1 MMTVRG
7 ACSLLAP
14 LVMLLAGI
22 QTAFADATV
31 VYKMKSRDGSG
42 MQTILYVDKQHVRVD
57 MNSGSVDR
65 VMTMMKLGDKVYAI
79 TGKTV
84 QDMSQ
89 LAAMMGAM
97 GKGGS
102 NHSKHAPIEYKD
114 TGKTET
120 IAGIKGKVYS
130 FVERGKQHEVVLG
143 ENNDLQA
150 AVLGVVEISKSMVGA
165 NNMLSMTGDQVQ
177 QDVSLKNMAML
188 RLDDVVH
195 LESIT
200 TDSIPDSVFELPS
213 KPQSFGAGMGGMFGK

>member
-1 MMTVRG
+1 MTVRG

-14 LVMLLAGI
+14 VVVLLAGI

-31 VYKMKSRDGSG
+31 VYKMTSHDGSG
-42 MQTILYVDKQHVRVD
+42 TQTIHYVDKQHVRVD
-57 MNSGSVDR
+57 MSNGSVKR

-79 TGKTV
+79 TGETV

-97 GKGGS
+97 GKGVS
-102 NHSKHAPIEYKD
+102 NHSEHAPVDYKD

-165 NNMLSMTGDQVQ
+165 NNMLSATGDQVQ
-177 QDVSLKNMAML
+177 QDVSIKNMAML
-188 RLDDVVH
+188 RLDDAVR

-200 TDSIPDSVFELPS
+200 TDQIPDSVFTLPS
-213 KPQSFGAGMGGMFGK
+213 KPQSFGAGMSGMFGK